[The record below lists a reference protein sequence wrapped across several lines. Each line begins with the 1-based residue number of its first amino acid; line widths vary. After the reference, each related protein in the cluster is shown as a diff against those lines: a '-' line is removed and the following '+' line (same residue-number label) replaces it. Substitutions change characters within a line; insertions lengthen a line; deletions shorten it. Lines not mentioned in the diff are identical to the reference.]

1 MHRLIAAAALAATV
15 TLPAKAE
22 EIVVT
27 ARRSAAAALDVPGS
41 ISRLDGQTLTDLGAR
56 HQADALN
63 RVAGVEIQRGSGAES
78 LTAIRSPVLTGPGA
92 CGAFLLLE
100 DGVPV
105 RPVGFCNVNG
115 MFELNYEQADAI
127 EVLRGPGPMAYG
139 SNAVH
144 GVVNVLSA
152 TPAGAQDDPLRRAVG
167 LHTGADNYRRVTGE
181 YAARAEQS
189 FLGIYGIATRDGGFR
204 AESGLDEAKLN
215 LSLKRP
221 LSAGMF
227 ELRAAGTVLNQETA
241 GFIRGQDSYRDPTLA
256 ESNPNPEAFRDAWSS
271 RLTATYS
278 ATPCGSCS
286 NFGYVTL
293 RSSWMRFSQHFLIGK
308 PLETNSQT
316 SAAAGVSITRPAGN
330 HLAWTAAADLDW
342 SDVALDQFQPGPA
355 TGGSPAAN
363 AIRPAGQQ
371 YDYVV
376 NGLTAGAAL
385 GLDWQINEAWRASL
399 GMRFDSTRYDYDNR
413 MLAGNTDDN
422 GVPCGTGGC
431 LYARPADRADRFN
444 NVSPKFD
451 LHYRLSARSALYALA
466 NRGFRPPEITELYRL
481 QRQQG
486 IATLAS
492 ERLDSAEF
500 GVKHERPQLS
510 ARLAVYDMRKRNAI
524 LRDAN
529 GFNVSDGATGHR
541 GVEYEWRWLPTE
553 SLTLSGAGSWARH
566 RYEFSRAI
574 EAGETI
580 VAGND
585 IDSAPQQLHSIAVAW
600 RPTERVRLALDAR
613 YMGRYFLDAANTAT
627 YPGHTVMNSAVAW
640 QVDAAWRLNLRIE
653 NLLDRVYA
661 DRADFAFGDYR
672 YFPARRRAAY
682 LSINYAR
689 P

>member
-1 MHRLIAAAALAATV
+1 MYRLIAAAALAVTV
-15 TLPAKAE
+15 TLPVTAE
-22 EIVVT
+22 EVVVT
-27 ARRSAAAALDVPGS
+27 ARRSTTAALDVPGS
-41 ISRLDGQTLTDLGAR
+41 IGRLDRQTLADLDAR

-63 RVAGVEIQRGSGAES
+63 RIAGVEIQRGSGAES

-127 EVLRGPGPMAYG
+127 EVLRGPGPIAYG

-152 TPAGAQDDPLRRAVG
+152 APARAPNGPPRRALGLHAGAAG
-167 LHTGADNYRRVTGE
+167 YRRLTGQFG
-181 YAARAEQS
+181 ARADQS
-189 FLGIYGIATRDGGFR
+189 LLGIYGVATHDGGFR

-215 LSLKRP
+215 LSLTRP
-221 LSAGMF
+221 VDAGTF
-227 ELRAAGTVLNQETA
+227 VLRAAGTVLNQETA
-241 GFIRGQDSYRDPTLA
+241 GFIRGQDSFRDRALA

-278 ATPCGSCS
+278 ATPCESCS
-286 NFGYVTL
+286 DFFYATL

-316 SAAAGVSITRPAGN
+316 SAAAGLSITRAAGDRWT
-330 HLAWTAAADLDW
+330 WTAAADLDW
-342 SDVALDQFQPGPA
+342 SDAALDQFQPGPA
-355 TGGSPAAN
+355 LDGSPAAR
-363 AIRPAGQQ
+363 AIRPAGKQ

-376 NGLTAGAAL
+376 NGLTTGAAL
-385 GLDWQINEAWRASL
+385 GLDWRINDALRASL
-399 GMRFDSTRYDYDNR
+399 GVRADSTRYDYDNR
-413 MLAGNTDDN
+413 MLAGNTDEN
-422 GVPCGTGGC
+422 SIPCNGGC
-431 LYARPADRADRFN
+431 LYARPADRADRFT

-451 LHYRLSARSALYALA
+451 LHYRLSTRSALYLLA
-466 NRGFRPPEITELYRL
+466 NRGFRPPEMTELYRL
-481 QRQQG
+481 QRQQR
-486 IATLAS
+486 IASLAS
-492 ERLDSAEF
+492 EQLDSAEF
-500 GVKHERPQLS
+500 GVKHERPLLS

-529 GFNVSDGATGHR
+529 GFNVSDGATSHR
-541 GVEYEWRWLPTE
+541 GVEYEWRWLPSE
-553 SLTLSGAGSWARH
+553 SITLSGAGSWARH

-585 IDSAPQQLHSIAVAW
+585 VDSAPRQLHSIALAW
-600 RPTERVRLALDAR
+600 RPSEHVRLALDAR
-613 YMGRYFLDAANTAT
+613 YLGRYFLDAANTAT
-627 YPGHTVMNSAVAW
+627 YPGHTVMNGAIAW
-640 QVDAAWRLNLRIE
+640 QLDADWRLNLRIE

-682 LSINYAR
+682 LSIDFAT